1 MSTSP
6 EATLEEKEI
15 AKDTVIFIENT
26 NLESMKMIKEG
37 ILIAINELTLYKDP
51 TGILCLTYNEVMN
64 AIEEGYKKQVAAYDE
79 LRKGTLASG
88 DRDNLEQ
95 VYTITEDI
103 WAKARATPLPASNTN
118 NSSNN
123 SGYNTNNSYNTNSGP
138 NINLLKPGFR
148 RKLPHRKGLSRRKNS
163 TLVTSL

>member
-1 MSTSP
+1 MSTTP
-6 EATLEEKEI
+6 EATLEEKEL
-15 AKDTVIFIENT
+15 AKNTVIFIENT
-26 NLESMKMIKEG
+26 NLKSMMMIKEG

-51 TGILCLTYNEVMN
+51 TGILCLEHKDVMN
-64 AIEEGYKKQVAAYDE
+64 AIEEGYIKQVAAYDE

-123 SGYNTNNSYNTNSGP
+123 SGYNANNGNNTNSGTRLS
-138 NINLLKPGFR
+138 NSNLKKFR
-148 RKLPHRKGLSRRKNS
+148 KAPHRKGLSRKNA
-163 TLVTSL
+163 